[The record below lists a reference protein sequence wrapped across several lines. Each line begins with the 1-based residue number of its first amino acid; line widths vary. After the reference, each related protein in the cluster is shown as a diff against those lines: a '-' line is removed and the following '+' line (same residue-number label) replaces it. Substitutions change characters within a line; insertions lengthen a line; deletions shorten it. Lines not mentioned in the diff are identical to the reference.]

1 MKPTKSE
8 SQYEAHYGLTME
20 ACMQKDRLLVQKGY
34 VATSLRV
41 FNNKNQVLCT
51 GIWENRN
58 GRSNVQ
64 VGQNLETM
72 YRLAITPAAY
82 KFIMHNNTPEIC
94 NETQTWYLDR
104 FHIISTTI
112 RM

>member
-1 MKPTKSE
+1 MKSE
-8 SQYEAHYGLTME
+8 AQYEAHYGLTME
-20 ACMQKDRLLVQKGY
+20 ACMQKDKILVQKGF

-58 GRSNVQ
+58 GRSSVQ

-72 YRLAITPAAY
+72 YR
-82 KFIMHNNTPEIC
+82 
-94 NETQTWYLDR
+94 
-104 FHIISTTI
+104 
-112 RM
+112 